1 MNDVKISSVDP
12 GSRAGLA
19 SASPQQHSQQVAEVG
34 TSDKGS
40 VQNSKPTEVPTEV
53 VNLRENENIANSQ
66 EQKDKQLEGAVT
78 KLNDYIQNVQ
88 RDLEFQTDDSS
99 GKTVITVVDRQTA
112 EVVRQIPGD
121 VALRLAQNLQQDEPL
136 SLFNIKV

>member
-1 MNDVKISSVDP
+1 MNDVKLGSVELGP
-12 GSRAGLA
+12 RVGSA
-19 SASPQQHSQQVAEVG
+19 SASSQQHSQQVAGVDV
-34 TSDKGS
+34 SDKGS
-40 VQNSKPTEVPTEV
+40 VQDSKSSEV
-53 VNLRENENIANSQ
+53 VNLRANENVADNQ
-66 EQKDKQLEGAVT
+66 EQNDKQLEGAVT

-121 VALRLAQNLQQDEPL
+121 VALRLAQDLQQDEPL
-136 SLFNIKV
+136 SLFNVKV